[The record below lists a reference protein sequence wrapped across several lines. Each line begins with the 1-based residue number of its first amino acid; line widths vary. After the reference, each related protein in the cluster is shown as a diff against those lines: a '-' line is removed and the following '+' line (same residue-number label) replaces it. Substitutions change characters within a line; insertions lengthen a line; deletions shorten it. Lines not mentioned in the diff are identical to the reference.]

1 MLTSHYI
8 VILLILA
15 NVSKS
20 NLQLFPEP
28 ESKIYNIYKWCLY
41 ILSFLFFWKYKIE
54 MKGDLRRI
62 LETERKKKETL
73 FSGIHWKSYRNAI
86 TERCD
91 ASTARRDGP
100 SCSSTKLIKTKNK
113 KNNQIITQP
122 NNNTTSGS
130 CKNFWASFRDWKK
143 KGGAPTCIRMRNSK
157 RVSRLSFVRTQSP
170 RSGSELKLLIRTH
183 LYSTKHSPGNWKD
196 KIWKLSPRNAPRRQF
211 KG

>member
-100 SCSSTKLIKTKNK
+100 SWSSTKLIKTKNK

-143 KGGAPTCIRMRNSK
+143 KRWRADVHTNEKLQTSLSAFVRSHAEPKK
-157 RVSRLSFVRTQSP
+157 RLGVKTPHSDSFVFHKTLTRQ
-170 RSGSELKLLIRTH
+170 LKR
-183 LYSTKHSPGNWKD
+183 
-196 KIWKLSPRNAPRRQF
+196 
-211 KG
+211 